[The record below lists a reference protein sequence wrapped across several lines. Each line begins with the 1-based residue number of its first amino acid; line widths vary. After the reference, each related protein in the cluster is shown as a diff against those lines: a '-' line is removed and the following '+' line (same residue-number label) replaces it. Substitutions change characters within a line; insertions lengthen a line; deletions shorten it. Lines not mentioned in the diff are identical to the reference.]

1 MRPVIVL
8 LAVSFLFA
16 QDAPPIKVDV
26 GLVNVAFTVRD
37 ARGKLV
43 TDLSRDEIEV
53 LEDGIVQPVQFFGRS
68 ADLPLQFAL
77 ILDMSGSQDRFNH
90 EHRDDLAAF
99 AARAL
104 TPADK
109 ALLICFGNRI
119 RVASDFTA
127 SSRQLLNGLDQFR
140 KDKTRALMPELEPDE
155 TRSGGTALFDA
166 IYYTARRKMMEP
178 GARKALIVLSDGEDN
193 SSARDVIEAIEAAQ
207 AADALIYTV
216 RYTESRRGRLS
227 ARNRYGTTEMTRLAV
242 ETGGAA
248 FDSSKTD
255 VAAALAEV
263 SAELRGLYD
272 LGFATTNP
280 NRDGMFRKLEIRSKR
295 PGVTIRARR
304 GYYSR

>member
-1 MRPVIVL
+1 MRPAIVL
-8 LAVSFLFA
+8 LAASFLFA
-16 QDAPPIKVDV
+16 QEPPPIKVDV
-26 GLVNVAFTVRD
+26 GLVNVAFTARD

-43 TDLSRDEIEV
+43 ADLSRDEIEV

-99 AARAL
+99 ATRAL

-127 SSRQLLNGLDQFR
+127 SSHQLLDGLDQFR
-140 KDKTRALMPELEPDE
+140 KDKTRALMPELEPDG

-166 IYYTARRKMMEP
+166 IYYTARLKMMEP

-207 AADALIYTV
+207 ASDALIYTV

-227 ARNRYGTTEMTRLAV
+227 ARNRYGTTEMTRLAG

-280 NRDGMFRKLEIRSKR
+280 NRDGIFRKLEIRSKR
-295 PGVTIRARR
+295 PGVSIRARR

>member
-1 MRPVIVL
+1 MRTAIGL
-8 LAVSFLFA
+8 WAASFLFA
-16 QDAPPIKVDV
+16 QEPAPIKVDV
-26 GLVNVAFTVRD
+26 GLVNVAFT
-37 ARGKLV
+37 ARNASGKLV
-43 TDLSRDEIEV
+43 TDLARDEIEV
-53 LEDGIVQPVQFFGRS
+53 LEDGVVQPLQFFGRS

-90 EHRDDLAAF
+90 EHRDDLASF
-99 AARAL
+99 ATRAL

-127 SSRQLLNGLDQFR
+127 SSHELLDGLDQYR
-140 KDKTRALMPELEPDE
+140 KDKTRALMSELEPDE

-166 IYYTARRKMMEP
+166 IYYTARLKMMEP
-178 GARKALIVLSDGEDN
+178 GARKALIVLRAGEDN
-193 SSARDVIEAIEAAQ
+193 SSARDLIEAIEAAQ

-216 RYTESRRGRLS
+216 RYTESRRGRLT
-227 ARNRYGTTEMTRLAV
+227 ARNRYGTTEMTRLAG

-248 FDSSKTD
+248 FDSSKTNI
-255 VAAALAEV
+255 AAALAEV

-280 NRDGMFRKLEIRSKR
+280 KRDGMFRKLEIRSKR
-295 PGVTIRARR
+295 AGVTIRARR
-304 GYYSR
+304 GYYAR